1 MRTRFLAT
9 LPMLIGAM
17 LPSPAWAD
25 AATHQLRLTARDV
38 GSQCV
43 LSGTLTNMQQR
54 SSPKLEVAL
63 VYSPTRSGEPEAQMT
78 LTFDPLASG
87 AHYSTTDHAPFRC
100 ARVRISKVEVT
111 CPEARDRC
119 PGFFYVQVPALRAPR
134 LAAHKVEGR

>member
-1 MRTRFLAT
+1 MRLLAA
-9 LPMLIGAM
+9 LSMLIAAV

-25 AATHQLRLTARDV
+25 AATHQLRLSARDI

-43 LSGTLTNMQQR
+43 LSGTLTNIQQR
-54 SSPKLEVAL
+54 SSPRLEVAL

-87 AHYSTTDHAPFRC
+87 ARDSTTDHAPFRC

-111 CPEARDRC
+111 CPDARDRC

-134 LAAHKVEGR
+134 LTAQKVEGR